1 MGPAICKCTTTVVPV
16 MYMYIAL
23 NLHRLFSTYIHN
35 IIHVGLLLYEGTN
48 VSQHWRQGCLSYVY
62 MYLCY
67 NSLVVVEVDL
77 TAAHFQPGKPNY
89 EHVKWSLEE
98 RLGED
103 IRFVLCHSLTGISTI
118 NVVGVWC
125 KP

>member
-1 MGPAICKCTTTVVPV
+1 MKVRMSHSIGDKDVYHTCTCICV
-16 MYMYIAL
+16 
-23 NLHRLFSTYIHN
+23 
-35 IIHVGLLLYEGTN
+35 
-48 VSQHWRQGCLSYVY
+48 
-62 MYLCY
+62 

-89 EHVKWSLEE
+89 ERVKWSLEE

-118 NVVGVWC
+118 NVVGLWC